1 MWFNNVFFKYATG
14 TILSLIVIILLGQIG
29 FFFEPFKILASVFF
43 PPLLISLVLY
53 YLIRPLLNRLKKL
66 KLPTTL
72 AVIIIYILLLLLM
85 ILFTAYS
92 GTLIINELSQLFL
105 DLPKI
110 AQNAVNS
117 TTQFLNS
124 KNVSLSLL
132 NQFQEQVSIGI
143 KKIIPF
149 ISVGFLNT
157 LSIITNA
164 TSAIVLVPFILFYLL
179 CEDRAFVDT
188 ILKYVPPK
196 FRNEIIHILKES
208 DKTLSAYITGQAIIA
223 CILALMM
230 YFGYLIIG
238 IKYAFLLA
246 VFVMI
251 TSFVPMFGAVI
262 GVVPAFFVALT
273 INPMAGLKIIILTII
288 VQQIEGN
295 FISPNLVGKR
305 LSIHPLT
312 IILLFV
318 GFAALFGFIGM
329 LISIPAYAVIKV
341 LFNGTKKI
349 YLLMK

>member
-1 MWFNNVFFKYATG
+1 
-14 TILSLIVIILLGQIG
+14 
-29 FFFEPFKILASVFF
+29 
-43 PPLLISLVLY
+43 
-53 YLIRPLLNRLKKL
+53 
-66 KLPTTL
+66 
-72 AVIIIYILLLLLM
+72 M